1 MEKDVEVAVI
11 FSRRYLK
18 ERNIT
23 VLVPEK
29 AVTGKCIQDSKFFID
44 NVENKKFK
52 NMDEANYQNQQYG
65 FYYATSLKKLQD
77 QYETKDLQTI
87 LQKYID
93 EICTKVHYYV
103 NFDEEDFE
111 SYLLKNLSIEDF
123 NKEYSVSFKYNFL
136 NEQDQM
142 LSKKKNTK
150 NKNTTNVKCSD
161 LLGKDILNI
170 KNNLNKQ
177 ILFQNKALD
186 KIVKALYNN
195 YILGNKDNNILISG
209 PSGVGKTKALK
220 VIEECSNH
228 PVVYVSLVHE
238 YADENT
244 SSDYIFNNLLLRL
257 RDNALDNHK
266 ADDHSIIILDDFDKL
281 DDFQKL
287 DFQDELYRFLNT
299 GIRGIKA
306 NQKLIFYANKIT
318 FIMCGNFEEADK
330 AINIPKD
337 FYERDNFK
345 VDEEDL
351 SLNQNNL
358 IENYLFL
365 DKLLPYFQTEVM
377 FENLDLK
384 KAKEIIKTLQN
395 NTLAL
400 YINQLVKQGVKNI
413 TLTDEFVE
421 ELAKC
426 VYSNQLNLN
435 GLDIS
440 ISNLFTDIMVD
451 SLNYLGVPTELTI
464 SKEILQKDKKG
475 YQFTLKK

>member
-150 NKNTTNVKCSD
+150 NKNTTNVKCND

-209 PSGVGKTKALK
+209 PSGVGKTQALK
-220 VIEECSNH
+220 VIKECSNH
-228 PVVYVSLVHE
+228 PVVYVSLAHE

-257 RDNALDNHK
+257 RDDALDNHK

-318 FIMCGNFEEADK
+318 FIMCGNND
-330 AINIPKD
+330 
-337 FYERDNFK
+337 
-345 VDEEDL
+345 
-351 SLNQNNL
+351 L

-365 DKLLPYFQTEVM
+365 DKLFPYFQTEVM
-377 FENLDLK
+377 FKNLDLK
-384 KAKEIIKTLQN
+384 KAEKIIKTLQN
-395 NTLAL
+395 NTLVL
-400 YINQLVKQGVKNI
+400 YINQLVKQGVKNV
-413 TLTDEFVE
+413 TLTDELVG
-421 ELAKC
+421 ELAKR
-426 VYSNQLNLN
+426 VYSNQLNLK